1 MTMDDINKMGRGAN
15 KHVTSLKS
23 QTTESKLYSTPK
35 IKIDDVWVSLKLRDT
50 VGFGAKDMETKNILK
65 ETFLE
70 VVGDFEKIRGCILVH
85 KCERLREGGHKDLE
99 QIKQLFE
106 TMGLKFDEHLLL
118 VVTHTGHLSEETK
131 QKYSDE
137 LREGPLPEIPIE
149 RIMHVNFANPDELNE
164 HHKQWYIENTPQ
176 EYLRLMNKLMEF
188 EDEIAPVAKDI
199 KEYVDNAY
207 TKDLKKKGTLSSFV
221 TELAA
226 VGGRAAKRLSGEG
239 GAGK

>member
-1 MTMDDINKMGRGAN
+1 MTMVDINKMGRGAN
-15 KHVTSLKS
+15 KHATSLKS

-70 VVGDFEKIRGCILVH
+70 VVGDVGEKIRGCILVH
-85 KCERLREGGHKDLE
+85 KCERLREGGFKDLE

-164 HHKQWYIENTPQ
+164 HHKKWYIDTTAE
-176 EYLRLMNKLMEF
+176 EYRRLMNKLMEF
-188 EDEIAPVAKDI
+188 EDEISPVAKDI
-199 KEYVDNAY
+199 KGFFDNAY

-221 TELAA
+221 TELAD
-226 VGGRAAKRLSGEG
+226 VGGRAAKSLRLSVP
-239 GAGK
+239 

>member
-1 MTMDDINKMGRGAN
+1 MTMVDINKMGRGAN
-15 KHVTSLKS
+15 KHATSLKS

-65 ETFLE
+65 DTFLE
-70 VVGDFEKIRGCILVH
+70 VVGDVGEKIRGCILVH
-85 KCERLREGGHKDLE
+85 KCERLREGGFKDLE

-164 HHKQWYIENTPQ
+164 HHKKWYIDTTAE
-176 EYLRLMNKLMEF
+176 EYRRLMNKLMEF
-188 EDEIAPVAKDI
+188 EDEISPVAKDI
-199 KEYVDNAY
+199 KGFFDNAY

-221 TELAA
+221 TELAD
-226 VGGRAAKRLSGEG
+226 VGGRAAKSLRLSVP
-239 GAGK
+239 

>member
-1 MTMDDINKMGRGAN
+1 MTMVDINKMGRGAN
-15 KHVTSLKS
+15 KHATSLKS

-65 ETFLE
+65 DTFLE
-70 VVGDFEKIRGCILVH
+70 VVGDVGEKIRGCILVH

-149 RIMHVNFANPDELNE
+149 RIMHVNFANPDELNDQ
-164 HHKQWYIENTPQ
+164 HKKWYMDTSKE

-188 EDEIAPVAKDI
+188 EDEISPVAKDI
-199 KEYVDNAY
+199 KGFFDNAY

-221 TELAA
+221 TELAD
-226 VGGRAAKRLSGEG
+226 VGGRAAKSLRLSVP
-239 GAGK
+239 

>member
-1 MTMDDINKMGRGAN
+1 MTMVDINKMGRGAN
-15 KHVTSLKS
+15 KHATSLKS

-164 HHKQWYIENTPQ
+164 HHKKWYIENTPQ

-188 EDEIAPVAKDI
+188 EDEISPVAKDI
-199 KEYVDNAY
+199 KGFFDNAY

-221 TELAA
+221 TELAD
-226 VGGRAAKRLSGEG
+226 VGGRAAKSLRLSVP
-239 GAGK
+239 

>member
-15 KHVTSLKS
+15 KHATSLKS

-65 ETFLE
+65 DTFLE
-70 VVGDFEKIRGCILVH
+70 VVGDVGEKIRGCILVH
-85 KCERLREGGHKDLE
+85 KCERLREGGFKDLE

-164 HHKQWYIENTPQ
+164 HHKKWYIDTTAE
-176 EYLRLMNKLMEF
+176 EYRRLMNKLMEF
-188 EDEIAPVAKDI
+188 EDEISPVAKDI
-199 KEYVDNAY
+199 KGFFDNAY

-221 TELAA
+221 TELAD
-226 VGGRAAKRLSGEG
+226 VGGRAAKSLRLSVP
-239 GAGK
+239 

>member
-1 MTMDDINKMGRGAN
+1 MTMASVHDHCRGAN
-15 KHVTSLKS
+15 KHATSLKS

-35 IKIDDVWVSLKLRDT
+35 IKIDGVWVSLKLRDT

-65 ETFLE
+65 DTFLE
-70 VVGDFEKIRGCILVH
+70 VVGDVGEKIRGCILVH
-85 KCERLREGGHKDLE
+85 KCERLREGGFKDLE

-164 HHKQWYIENTPQ
+164 HHKKWYIDTTAE
-176 EYLRLMNKLMEF
+176 EYRRLMNKLMEF
-188 EDEIAPVAKDI
+188 EDEISPVAKDI
-199 KEYVDNAY
+199 KGFFDNAY

-221 TELAA
+221 TELAD
-226 VGGRAAKRLSGEG
+226 VGGRAAKSLRLSVP
-239 GAGK
+239 